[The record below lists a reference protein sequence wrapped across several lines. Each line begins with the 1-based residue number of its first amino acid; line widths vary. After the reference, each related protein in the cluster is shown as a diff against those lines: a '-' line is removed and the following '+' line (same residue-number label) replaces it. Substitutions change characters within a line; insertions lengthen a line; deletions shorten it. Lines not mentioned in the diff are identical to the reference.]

1 MDLMLVHEATKRT
14 NFCFLS
20 SELKGNV
27 DYTFPVDRITGC
39 IGCRLETSG
48 LNGMNCGVAKAVA
61 KVASDPENLDDTG
74 GRDAKT
80 NRDGAFDMKLDGL
93 RGVLWTGFKQNFGAG
108 TYSG

>member
-39 IGCRLETSG
+39 IGGRLETSS
-48 LNGMNCGVAKAVA
+48 LNSMNCGVAKTVT
-61 KVASDPENLDDTG
+61 KIASDAENLYDTG